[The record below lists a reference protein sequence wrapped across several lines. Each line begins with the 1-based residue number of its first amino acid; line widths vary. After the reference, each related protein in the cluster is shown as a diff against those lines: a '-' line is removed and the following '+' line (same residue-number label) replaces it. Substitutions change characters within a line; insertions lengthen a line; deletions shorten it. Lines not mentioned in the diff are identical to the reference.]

1 MLVVFDDYLY
11 FYFANCPAT
20 TGIYT
25 YFRTL
30 SLHDSLPIYRV
41 IPRCGE
47 WLSRFV
53 ADNARVPVIQHYKGV
68 CHLYVDASA
77 DPALALKLLIDG
89 KTTRPAV
96 CNALETLLVHQ
107 DIAASFIANA
117 VVRLR
122 ALGVQVR
129 GCARTQ
135 AISNGVVPASD
146 SDFGTEFLDRI
157 LAVRV
162 VDEIGRASCRERVC
176 QYV

>member
-1 MLVVFDDYLY
+1 MRISDWSSD
-11 FYFANCPAT
+11 
-20 TGIYT
+20 
-25 YFRTL
+25 
-30 SLHDSLPIYRV
+30 
-41 IPRCGE
+41 
-47 WLSRFV
+47 
-53 ADNARVPVIQHYKGV
+53 V
-68 CHLYVDASA
+68 CSSDL
-77 DPALALKLLIDG
+77 PALALKLLIDG

-162 VDEIGRASCRERVC
+162 VDDIDQAIAHIRPHGKSEARRVGKECVSTCRSRGAP
-176 QYV
+176 YP